1 MNEIDALSIPPQRV
15 LVLGGT
21 GTIGQATVRALQ
33 RLGHTVV
40 CVVRARAGVGGAG
53 Q

>member
-1 MNEIDALSIPPQRV
+1 MIETSALPIAPQRV

-40 CVVRARAGVGGAG
+40 CVVRRG
-53 Q
+53 